1 MFWIPSALCNRKD
14 KKWKRKEVKKKKRI
28 ENKMRNL
35 PEAAK

>member
-1 MFWIPSALCNRKD
+1 MFWIPFRNRKD
-14 KKWKRKEVKKKKRI
+14 EKWKRKEVKKKKRI